1 MYLQNKSP
9 RLFWTLNNGHLV
21 CFDNTPFRM
30 VSKKTLNC
38 QFGHHYYKEKILKPS
53 RLQLQGTR
61 KLGCP
66 AHINIF
72 EYEVFTDYKAS
83 FSDLSKK
90 SKMKQKKEK
99 MEALKMALSCNQKV
113 NFIRKWFV
121 SLPCNDAHE
130 KTHPT
135 GVASAIAQK
144 VNPLIANKIE
154 DFVKEGMTDPTGSKK
169 FC

>member
-30 VSKKTLNC
+30 VSKKTLDC

-90 SKMKQKKEK
+90 SKMKQKKWK
-99 MEALKMALSCNQKV
+99 L
-113 NFIRKWFV
+113 
-121 SLPCNDAHE
+121 
-130 KTHPT
+130 
-135 GVASAIAQK
+135 
-144 VNPLIANKIE
+144 
-154 DFVKEGMTDPTGSKK
+154 
-169 FC
+169 